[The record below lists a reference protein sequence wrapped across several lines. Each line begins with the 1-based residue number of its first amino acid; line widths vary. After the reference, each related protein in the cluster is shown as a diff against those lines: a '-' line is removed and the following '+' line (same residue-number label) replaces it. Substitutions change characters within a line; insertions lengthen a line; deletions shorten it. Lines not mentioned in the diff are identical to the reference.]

1 LIRKRTFPTSSDYL
15 KRILLNDLKVIKPMN
30 AAEILEKHVGHRFHF
45 IMDHTT
51 MNAMKEYAGKFAE
64 WAGNR
69 YTREG
74 DKWLQQPAGWPWPGP
89 DVYKTTEELL
99 TEFENS

>member
-1 LIRKRTFPTSSDYL
+1 MK
-15 KRILLNDLKVIKPMN
+15 
-30 AAEILEKHVGHRFHF
+30 AAEIYHKHAIGHHDKFY
-45 IMDHTT
+45 
-51 MNAMKEYAGKFAE
+51 NESSLAAMREYAGKFAE

-74 DKWLQQPAGWPWPGP
+74 DKWLQQPAGSPWPGP